1 MKHWTSVTSASAV
14 QAVRAELSAG
24 GVLVPF
30 RSVSLRLA
38 PTDEAAVAP
47 ALEALRAEFDGGV
60 AVGSYPVLP
69 FHTFCSICSF
79 SLQGMSMPLQTY
91 STACTTN

>member
-1 MKHWTSVTSASAV
+1 M

-47 ALEALRAEFDGGV
+47 ALEALRTEFDGGV

-69 FHTFCSICSF
+69 FNTFCSICSLP
-79 SLQGMSMPLQTY
+79 LQGISMPLQTY

>member
-1 MKHWTSVTSASAV
+1 MKHWTSVASEFSV

-47 ALEALRAEFDGGV
+47 ALEALRTEFDGGV

-69 FHTFCSICSF
+69 FNTFCSMCF
-79 SLQGMSMPLQTY
+79 FCFWQGK
-91 STACTTN
+91 

>member
-1 MKHWTSVTSASAV
+1 MKHWTSVASGSTV

-47 ALEALRAEFDGGV
+47 ALEALRTEFDGGV
-60 AVGSYPVLP
+60 AIGSYPVLP
-69 FHTFCSICSF
+69 FTTFCSCP
-79 SLQGMSMPLQTY
+79 LQGLSMPLQTY
-91 STACTTN
+91 VTACTTK